1 MHTDNYLKTRNIS
14 CDTDVCSSGSERDG
28 EWWHNNN
35 TSSGDAQ
42 KSATASSGA
51 NLQASNERF
60 GTRSRFSRAKAGDA
74 LPQDESS
81 VFDDENEET
90 RPTRSLPIQMWERF
104 KLTPT
109 RKKIKRFIAGMVLF
123 TALKSIYFADL
134 DDYQYSQKGLS
145 SYTNHK
151 TNTKQAVSTKMDSGL
166 PSLRS
171 NTDGVKSLSEL
182 LGDDYLGGSSKKSE
196 GNNMMGNS
204 MTDSLGQ
211 SNLSSFGKRL
221 ESSTFN
227 TLPESR
233 ADTILQNNFVSS
245 KNNFN
250 TMRSDSYNSFDNNG
264 KSMSEIFGS
273 DVTGMKSSSV
283 NSFGGKS
290 MSEAL
295 DSVGQHGFTYSD
307 GTNMKSSPFNS
318 YSNPENSV
326 QSQLSSFPKS
336 NSHSQSPNNEDS
348 IGQSFQGLRG
358 QSMDMGNTNNFNT
371 DNSEATF
378 RTGGKSMFASAVDG
392 FSSNQSSNAQISMGN
407 LKNNPSNSM
416 HTGLQ
421 CESYGGPQNEAEYS
435 DLIYWR
441 DIPSDAAYFSPNY
454 NAQIQESKNAG
465 SFNRIKYLTFEMDG
479 SGWNNIRLGFENMI
493 LLAHSM
499 GRTLVMPPKRQI
511 AHGMPDTS
519 GRKIISFDDF
529 YNIDAINAKHK
540 GLNIISMDEFL
551 EREALNGHLKSM
563 STGEVVYPPNNQVNW
578 NNQRLDPLWNYI
590 STISRTFS
598 WNPKECVLAFPAKGT
613 DEQHLFSMMADVLI
627 EKDGRPFP
635 DYSEFQGRPIDV
647 DAPTTERFREVLAG
661 RRKICMYDSKM
672 HMENDVVHFKAEE
685 TQERMIQPFYSFIFW
700 EDWRQQLW
708 ALRFIRDKLVYK
720 EEIVCLAARM
730 ISAMRE
736 YVRQRTPENTKGLYD
751 AIHIRRGDF
760 QSQFPNTEMT
770 ASTILAGIQDSIAPG
785 STLYISTDERNPTFF
800 DPLREVYDIKFI
812 GDFGELLSGI
822 NPQFFGLA
830 EQLVAS
836 RARVFYGTYYSTF
849 SAYIVR
855 LRGYYSV
862 KENQP
867 GHMSGSLQNTYFL
880 PTQWKNEMAT
890 YQAIHV
896 PFYAREFPIAWRDI
910 DRL

>member
-1 MHTDNYLKTRNIS
+1 MPSVSRAPAIPRKIRDIKPKRQLPR
-14 CDTDVCSSGSERDG
+14 SERANNDHEG
-28 EWWHNNN
+28 EWWLNNN

-42 KSATASSGA
+42 KSATVSPAA
-51 NLQASNERF
+51 NLASNERF
-60 GTRSRFSRAKAGDA
+60 GTRSRFSRTKAGDA

-145 SYTNHK
+145 YTNQK

-166 PSLRS
+166 SSLRS

-196 GNNMMGNS
+196 GNMMGKS
-204 MTDSLGQ
+204 MADSLGQ
-211 SNLSSFGKRL
+211 SNLSSLGKRL
-221 ESSTFN
+221 
-227 TLPESR
+227 LPESR

-245 KNNFN
+245 KNNVN
-250 TMRSDSYNSFDNNG
+250 TMRSDSY
-264 KSMSEIFGS
+264 
-273 DVTGMKSSSV
+273 

-295 DSVGQHGFTYSD
+295 DSVGQHGLTYSD
-307 GTNMKSSPFNS
+307 GANMKSSSFNS

-336 NSHSQSPNNEDS
+336 YSHSNNQQLTSLRQSSNNEDS

-358 QSMDMGNTNNFNT
+358 QSMDTGNTNNFNNN
-371 DNSEATF
+371 DNGGTTF
-378 RTGGKSMFASAVDG
+378 RTGGKSMMFASAIDG

-407 LKNNPSNSM
+407 LKNNPSNPGV
-416 HTGLQ
+416 GLQ

-435 DLIYWR
+435 ELIYWR
-441 DIPSDAAYFSPNY
+441 DIPSDAAYSSPNY
-454 NAQIQESKNAG
+454 NAQIQESNAG

-529 YNIDAINAKHK
+529 YDIEAINAKHK

-590 STISRTFS
+590 SAISRTFS

-635 DYSEFQGRPIDV
+635 DYSEYQGRPTDV
-647 DAPTTERFREVLAG
+647 DAPTVERFREVLAG

-708 ALRFIRDKLVYK
+708 SFRFIRDHLVYK

-730 ISAMRE
+730 ISAMRN

-770 ASTILAGIQDSIAPG
+770 ASTILAGIQDRIAPG

-800 DPLREVYDIKFI
+800 DPLREVYDLKFI

-867 GHMSGSLQNTYFL
+867 GMSGTLQNTYFL
-880 PTQWKNEMAT
+880 PAQWKNEMTT

-910 DRL
+910 DRF